1 MINQIEEVLEYLSE
15 KKCKD
20 ISAYDLSKEE
30 QSYDYIILMTV
41 SSPTNNKKI
50 ANILMKDFGL
60 EMYPEGYNRGEWII
74 FDLGELVIHSF
85 IPQAREKYNL
95 DRLWQS
101 KKISFKKD

>member
-1 MINQIEEVLEYLSE
+1 MINQISEILTYLSD

-30 QSYDYIILMTV
+30 QSYDYIILTTV
-41 SSPTNNKKI
+41 SSAVNNKKL
-50 ANILMKDFGL
+50 ANILMKHFGL
-60 EMYPEGYNRGEWII
+60 ETYPEGYNRGEWII
-74 FDLGELVIHSF
+74 YDLGELVIHSF

>member
-1 MINQIEEVLEYLSE
+1 MINQIGEILTYLSE

-41 SSPTNNKKI
+41 SSVSNNKKL

-60 EMYPEGYNRGEWII
+60 EKYPEGYNRGEWII
-74 FDLGELVIHSF
+74 YDLGELVIHSF
-85 IPQAREKYNL
+85 IPQSREKYNL